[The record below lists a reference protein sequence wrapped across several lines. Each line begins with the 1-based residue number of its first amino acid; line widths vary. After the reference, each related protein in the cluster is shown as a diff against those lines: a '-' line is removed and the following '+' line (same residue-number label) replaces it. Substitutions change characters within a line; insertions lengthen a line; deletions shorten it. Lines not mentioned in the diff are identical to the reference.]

1 MKRPI
6 LYVHGGSGN
15 HGCEAIVLSL
25 SILFKKMGITNAI
38 ALSADVEEDLRYNLS
53 QSIELLPI
61 RPSYNHISVR
71 FAYAYI
77 MSKFFNKHIY
87 LDILPSMFVID
98 KFNSNDVAFAIG
110 GDTYSYSYTENN
122 SFMHR
127 LFLKKGIKT
136 ILWGCSINT
145 ELLEDQ
151 RIIQDLLGFE
161 CIIARESLTYEALL
175 NKGVKNVKLIPDTA
189 FLLPIGSVIMP
200 SGLTDGNVVG
210 INLSPLVISYE
221 KSDGIVFSNYLRLI
235 DFILKETDMSVA
247 LIPHVVW
254 THNDDRDPLKKLK
267 DCYEKSSRVIMV
279 DDHNASAM
287 KCIISH
293 CRFMVAARTH
303 ASIAAYSCCV
313 PTLVVGYSIKS
324 RGIAKDIFGTYEGF
338 VLSTDDFM
346 TDCSLLDRF
355 KWLLD
360 NEINI
365 KNHLHSVMRDYINK
379 AEIARDYIE
388 SILHS

>member
-6 LYVHGGSGN
+6 LYVHGGCGN
-15 HGCEAIVLSL
+15 HGCEAIVRSL
-25 SILFKKMGITNAI
+25 SSIFKSIGINNAI

-53 QSIELLPI
+53 ESIDLLPI
-61 RPSYNHISVR
+61 RPSYSRCSFR

-87 LDILPSMFVID
+87 LDILPSISVID
-98 KFNSNDVAFAIG
+98 QFSCGDVAFAIG

-127 LFLKKGIKT
+127 LFIKKGIKT
-136 ILWGCSINT
+136 ILWGCSINS

-151 RIIQDLLGFE
+151 RILHDLLGFD
-161 CIIARESLTYEALL
+161 CIVARESLTFNSLL
-175 NKGVKNVKLIPDTA
+175 NKGVNNVKLIPDTA
-189 FLLPIGSVIMP
+189 FLLPVGNVIMP
-200 SGLTDGNVVG
+200 PGLADGNVVG
-210 INLSPLVISYE
+210 INLSPLVIGYE
-221 KSDGIVFSNYLRLI
+221 KSEGIVFRNYLKLI
-235 DFILKETDMSVA
+235 DFILKETDMSIA

-254 THNDDRDPLKKLK
+254 AHNDDREPLKRLK
-267 DCYEKSSRVIMV
+267 DCYDKTSRVVMV
-279 DDHNASAM
+279 DDHNAIGI
-287 KCIISH
+287 KGIISH

-324 RGIAKDIFGTYEGF
+324 RGIAKDIFGTDEGF
-338 VLSTDDFM
+338 VISMDSFVTDY
-346 TDCSLLDRF
+346 SLLDRF

-365 KNHLHSVMRDYINK
+365 KNHLHSAMGDYINK
-379 AEIARDYIE
+379 AKSAREYLE
-388 SILHS
+388 SILYS